1 MQALDR
7 LAKLRAAMENLGID
21 AVIIPTADPHLSEY
35 VPAHWSLRA
44 ALSGFTGSAGMLLV
58 SAEDAALI
66 ADSRYW
72 EQAEKQLPAEIALI
86 RLTGSFLDHVTA
98 WCEENLPQGS
108 IVGYDPELVS
118 LNLAEKLRSLLEDLG
133 FEADALAGERSLPL
147 ADIWPDRP
155 PLSMSPIRLMKR
167 PGRSIV
173 EKLEAVRSM
182 MADKGAQSVFFSALD
197 DVAWMTNLRG
207 SDVPCN
213 PVFLAYLLVERDSA
227 ELFVDAE
234 RLSAEAA
241 RAIADAGIATVS
253 PSTLHEALAAAA
265 LRGQVMLDPDHTNSL
280 LAALVPPESQVRSA
294 SPAMMLKCVKSAEE
308 IRAIEEAHLK
318 DAVALAEFYAELDER
333 LAAGDVLTESDA
345 AQMLHAWRAKDPEFF
360 EKSFTTIAAYG
371 PNAALPHYTPPI
383 HGGAVLEPDGLL
395 LIDSGGQ
402 YECGTTDITRM
413 TPIGNPS
420 PAMRRDAAI
429 VTRAMLRLLHLKFPA
444 GATGAQ
450 IDAAA
455 RIDLW
460 AHGLDFG
467 HGTGHGVG
475 YVLNVHEGPVAI
487 SPRAQ
492 PVAIQPGNVLSDEP
506 GVYRPGRW
514 GIRVENLMVCEQEQT
529 TEFGEFLKF
538 RALTMLPIDVRM
550 FKEPFGEGVEL
561 LNAFNAE
568 RRNKLMPL
576 VSPRAQKWLS
586 AAAAELPG

>member
-227 ELFVDAE
+227 C
-234 RLSAEAA
+234 
-241 RAIADAGIATVS
+241 
-253 PSTLHEALAAAA
+253 
-265 LRGQVMLDPDHTNSL
+265 L
-280 LAALVPPESQVRSA
+280 L
-294 SPAMMLKCVKSAEE
+294 
-308 IRAIEEAHLK
+308 
-318 DAVALAEFYAELDER
+318 Y
-333 LAAGDVLTESDA
+333 TSDA
-345 AQMLHAWRAKDPEFF
+345 A
-360 EKSFTTIAAYG
+360 
-371 PNAALPHYTPPI
+371 
-383 HGGAVLEPDGLL
+383 
-395 LIDSGGQ
+395 
-402 YECGTTDITRM
+402 
-413 TPIGNPS
+413 
-420 PAMRRDAAI
+420 
-429 VTRAMLRLLHLKFPA
+429 
-444 GATGAQ
+444 
-450 IDAAA
+450 
-455 RIDLW
+455 
-460 AHGLDFG
+460 
-467 HGTGHGVG
+467 
-475 YVLNVHEGPVAI
+475 
-487 SPRAQ
+487 
-492 PVAIQPGNVLSDEP
+492 DE
-506 GVYRPGRW
+506 
-514 GIRVENLMVCEQEQT
+514 
-529 TEFGEFLKF
+529 
-538 RALTMLPIDVRM
+538 
-550 FKEPFGEGVEL
+550 
-561 LNAFNAE
+561 
-568 RRNKLMPL
+568 
-576 VSPRAQKWLS
+576 
-586 AAAAELPG
+586 

>member
-98 WCEENLPQGS
+98 WCEETLPQGS

-265 LRGQVMLDPDHTNSL
+265 CKLLDKYKVDYCVESFDPRCLMWLWQNRTDVVRGQLSENFARHGDG
-280 LAALVPPESQVRSA
+280 
-294 SPAMMLKCVKSAEE
+294 
-308 IRAIEEAHLK
+308 K
-318 DAVALAEFYAELDER
+318 D
-333 LAAGDVLTESDA
+333 
-345 AQMLHAWRAKDPEFF
+345 
-360 EKSFTTIAAYG
+360 
-371 PNAALPHYTPPI
+371 LP
-383 HGGAVLEPDGLL
+383 GAVRWVLSNLL
-395 LIDSGGQ
+395 LNCRTRPAFIAYRFEDRDSL
-402 YECGTTDITRM
+402 
-413 TPIGNPS
+413 S
-420 PAMRRDAAI
+420 
-429 VTRAMLRLLHLKFPA
+429 LKLCRSLY
-444 GATGAQ
+444 GAQ
-450 IDAAA
+450 EFS
-455 RIDLW
+455 W
-460 AHGLDFG
+460 
-467 HGTGHGVG
+467 T
-475 YVLNVHEGPVAI
+475 
-487 SPRAQ
+487 
-492 PVAIQPGNVLSDEP
+492 
-506 GVYRPGRW
+506 
-514 GIRVENLMVCEQEQT
+514 IRNREDM
-529 TEFGEFLKF
+529 
-538 RALTMLPIDVRM
+538 
-550 FKEPFGEGVEL
+550 
-561 LNAFNAE
+561 
-568 RRNKLMPL
+568 
-576 VSPRAQKWLS
+576 
-586 AAAAELPG
+586 AAAEEAGALVIFERFDPREGNK

>member
-72 EQAEKQLPAEIALI
+72 EQAQKQLPAEIALI
-86 RLTGSFLDHVTA
+86 RLTGAFLDHVTA

-147 ADIWPDRP
+147 GTIWPDRP
-155 PLSMSPIRLMKR
+155 PLNMSPIRLMKR

-182 MADKGAQSVFFSALD
+182 MADKGAQSVLFSALD

-241 RAIADAGIATVS
+241 RAIADAGIAAVS
-253 PSTLHEALAAAA
+253 PSALHEALEAAA

-280 LAALVPPESQVRSA
+280 LAALVPPEAQVRAA

-333 LAAGDVLTESDA
+333 LAAGEVLTESDA

-360 EKSFTTIAAYG
+360 EESFTTIAAYG
-371 PNAALPHYTPPI
+371 PNAALPHYTPPD
-383 HGGAVLEPDGLL
+383 A
-395 LIDSGGQ
+395 
-402 YECGTTDITRM
+402 
-413 TPIGNPS
+413 
-420 PAMRRDAAI
+420 RRCAA
-429 VTRAMLRLLHLKFPA
+429 RA
-444 GATGAQ
+444 Q
-450 IDAAA
+450 WAAA
-455 RIDLW
+455 HR
-460 AHGLDFG
+460 
-467 HGTGHGVG
+467 
-475 YVLNVHEGPVAI
+475 
-487 SPRAQ
+487 
-492 PVAIQPGNVLSDEP
+492 
-506 GVYRPGRW
+506 
-514 GIRVENLMVCEQEQT
+514 
-529 TEFGEFLKF
+529 F
-538 RALTMLPIDVRM
+538 RRTV
-550 FKEPFGEGVEL
+550 
-561 LNAFNAE
+561 
-568 RRNKLMPL
+568 
-576 VSPRAQKWLS
+576 
-586 AAAAELPG
+586 